1 MTRTDLQPP
10 PTQPARTP
18 PGSAHLVTLPT
29 PPCRRTGGRPGYPA
43 GGGGAALPG
52 RHLPPPHPPARH
64 HQAPASGAPGLRA
77 HRSGGVLPGAGR
89 PGRLYGA
96 LQHPPRPPGPPHT
109 GTEEGGAGD
118 LHHPVPPPHAVG
130 RRRAGGHHQ
139 AFPSYSPGQ
148 LWARTTSAWQSA
160 VVFAVVDQA
169 IYGNVLFTLATT
181 CLLPVWT
188 LLYLAL
194 QDMLTLV
201 TLQAEAGH
209 RRGTRVR
216 ADRPPALHRPHP
228 LAAPL
233 QEAADRVL
241 QKVPGTAAAPA
252 GVGPATEESTRA
264 PPQ

>member
-1 MTRTDLQPP
+1 MTLPYLPLAFLAR
-10 PTQPARTP
+10 PTQGLRKVV
-18 PGSAHLVTLPT
+18 LVTFTILCHHLMLSGVAVLVDT
-29 PPCRRTGGRPGYPA
+29 IRT
-43 GGGGAALPG
+43 LT
-52 RHLPPPHPPARH
+52 
-64 HQAPASGAPGLRA
+64 S
-77 HRSGGVLPGAGR
+77 S
-89 PGRLYGA
+89 
-96 LQHPPRPPGPPHT
+96 
-109 GTEEGGAGD
+109 
-118 LHHPVPPPHAVG
+118 
-130 RRRAGGHHQ
+130 
-139 AFPSYSPGQ
+139 SPGQ

-188 LLYLAL
+188 LLYLTL
-194 QDMLTLV
+194 QDLLTLV

-209 RRGTRVR
+209 RRGARVL
-216 ADRPPALHRPHP
+216 ADGPPALHRPHP

-241 QKVPGTAAAPA
+241 QKVPGPAAAPA